1 MDQFMSNVELATS
14 FNLDIIIVGD
24 LNINCHSN
32 NYIGNAVYNL
42 CNLFDMEQL
51 ISVPTRVTATS
62 QTVIDVIIT
71 SMSSKHVNTGVIQTT
86 LSDHYMIFTD
96 LCCSVKVTHHS
107 REIKCRSFKYFNK
120 DRFLD
125 DVYHFVHSLNYGYNL
140 ETLWDYFKTGFT
152 RICNEHAPMRSFRV
166 KGDSKPWITH
176 DIIKMMRKRDR
187 IHKEA
192 VVTNNINAFDE
203 YRKSR
208 NAITQEIHNEKMKY
222 FKERIGGNNN
232 SQQMWK
238 SVKMILGNSKTSEI
252 PLDISCD
259 ELNYY
264 FTNIGSNLNEPDK
277 TDTFHWQGSESI
289 YEFKFRN
296 ITETEVCKYISKFPC
311 ISNSD
316 ILGFDV

>member
-107 REIKCRSFKYFNK
+107 REIKCRSFKY
-120 DRFLD
+120 
-125 DVYHFVHSLNYGYNL
+125 
-140 ETLWDYFKTGFT
+140 
-152 RICNEHAPMRSFRV
+152 
-166 KGDSKPWITH
+166 
-176 DIIKMMRKRDR
+176 
-187 IHKEA
+187 
-192 VVTNNINAFDE
+192 
-203 YRKSR
+203 
-208 NAITQEIHNEKMKY
+208 
-222 FKERIGGNNN
+222 
-232 SQQMWK
+232 
-238 SVKMILGNSKTSEI
+238 
-252 PLDISCD
+252 
-259 ELNYY
+259 
-264 FTNIGSNLNEPDK
+264 
-277 TDTFHWQGSESI
+277 
-289 YEFKFRN
+289 
-296 ITETEVCKYISKFPC
+296 
-311 ISNSD
+311 
-316 ILGFDV
+316 